1 MKMKK
6 LTKAEIA
13 QGMKTVPIETI
24 ILGSQGKQGIKLTKK
39 QKEFA
44 EQVVA
49 TGNKTEAYRR
59 SYNHTGKR
67 TTAARDAIKVSTN
80 PNVSTYIQALEL
92 AKQSEEYLLPQ
103 RLRAMAI
110 HKLST
115 MALDDTMPPAQQ
127 LKALELVGKM
137 TEVALFS
144 ERREIVH
151 SLDSSSLKAKL
162 MDAVQLAIT
171 NSKSIRT
178 VTKRTAQ
185 QLLAEIDEPTD
196 VAYTMDDDVAA
207 DVMQHDDDV
216 AQPGGSEA
224 VEDSVE
230 SCAVSHISDPP
241 REATPHFLPTPLASH
256 LHSIP
261 HNEFQQNSTKNFPKN
276 LTVSTQVVDIKE
288 ELSP

>member
-1 MKMKK
+1 MKR

-24 ILGSQGKQGIKLTKK
+24 ILGAQGKQGIKLTKK

-59 SYNHTGKR
+59 SYNTNGKR
-67 TTAARDAIKVSTN
+67 TTAARDAQKTSNN
-80 PNVSTYIQALEL
+80 PAVATYIQALEL

-151 SLDSSSLKAKL
+151 SLDASSLKAKL
-162 MDAVQLAIT
+162 MDAVQLAIA

-196 VAYTMDDDVAA
+196 VAFTMDDDAA
-207 DVMQHDDDV
+207 GDAQHDDDDGL
-216 AQPGGSEA
+216 QPSGSDVSCD
-224 VEDSVE
+224 VERIIE
-230 SCAVSHISDPP
+230 TP
-241 REATPHFLPTPLASH
+241 RGATPHLLPDALASH

-276 LTVSTQVVDIKE
+276 LPVSTQVVDIKE

>member
-1 MKMKK
+1 
-6 LTKAEIA
+6 
-13 QGMKTVPIETI
+13 
-24 ILGSQGKQGIKLTKK
+24 
-39 QKEFA
+39 
-44 EQVVA
+44 
-49 TGNKTEAYRR
+49 
-59 SYNHTGKR
+59 
-67 TTAARDAIKVSTN
+67 
-80 PNVSTYIQALEL
+80 
-92 AKQSEEYLLPQ
+92 
-103 RLRAMAI
+103 MAI

-162 MDAVQLAIT
+162 MDAVQLAIAS
-171 NSKSIRT
+171 SKSIRT
-178 VTKRTAQ
+178 TTKRTAQ

-196 VAYTMDDDVAA
+196 VAFTMDDDDAA
-207 DVMQHDDDV
+207 DVMDDV

-224 VEDSVE
+224 TGDSDV
-230 SCAVSHISDPP
+230 SCDAGRIIDPP
-241 REATPHFLPTPLASH
+241 REATPHFLPTALASH

-261 HNEFQQNSTKNFPKN
+261 HNEFQQNSTKNFPKK

>member
-1 MKMKK
+1 MKR

-24 ILGSQGKQGIKLTKK
+24 ILGSQGKQGIKLTKR

-44 EQVVA
+44 EQVVS
-49 TGNKTEAYRR
+49 TGNKSEAYRR

-67 TTAARDAIKVSTN
+67 TTAARNAQTISKSTN
-80 PNVSTYIQALEL
+80 VQTYIQALEL

-151 SLDSSSLKAKL
+151 SLDASSLKAKL

-185 QLLAEIDEPTD
+185 QLMAEIDEPTD
-196 VAYTMDDDVAA
+196 VAFTMDDDAA
-207 DVMQHDDDV
+207 GDAQHDDDDGL
-216 AQPGGSEA
+216 QPGGSDVSCD
-224 VEDSVE
+224 VERIFE
-230 SCAVSHISDPP
+230 TP
-241 REATPHFLPTPLASH
+241 REATPRNAPTPRASH

-261 HNEFQQNSTKNFPKN
+261 HNEFQQNSTKNFPEI

>member
-1 MKMKK
+1 MKR

-24 ILGSQGKQGIKLTKK
+24 ILGAQGKQGIKLTKK

-67 TTAARDAIKVSTN
+67 TTAARDAQKTSNN
-80 PNVSTYIQALEL
+80 PAVATYIQALEL

-151 SLDSSSLKAKL
+151 SLDASSLKAKL
-162 MDAVQLAIT
+162 MDAVQLAIA

-185 QLLAEIDEPTD
+185 QLLDEIDEPID
-196 VAYTMDDDVAA
+196 MPYTMDNDVTA

-224 VEDSVE
+224 VEDSIE
-230 SCAVSHISDPP
+230 SCAAGQISDPP

-261 HNEFQQNSTKNFPKN
+261 HNELPSNSTKNFPKN

>member
-1 MKMKK
+1 
-6 LTKAEIA
+6 
-13 QGMKTVPIETI
+13 
-24 ILGSQGKQGIKLTKK
+24 
-39 QKEFA
+39 
-44 EQVVA
+44 
-49 TGNKTEAYRR
+49 
-59 SYNHTGKR
+59 
-67 TTAARDAIKVSTN
+67 
-80 PNVSTYIQALEL
+80 
-92 AKQSEEYLLPQ
+92 
-103 RLRAMAI
+103 
-110 HKLST
+110 

-151 SLDSSSLKAKL
+151 SLDASSLKAKL
-162 MDAVQLAIT
+162 MEAVQMAIA

-185 QLLAEIDEPTD
+185 QLLAEIDEPVD
-196 VAYTMDDDVAA
+196 VPYTMDDDGQTI
-207 DVMQHDDDV
+207 MTQHDDDDDDGDDDA

-224 VEDSVE
+224 AEQSVE
-230 SCAVSHISDPP
+230 SCAAGQISDPP

-261 HNEFQQNSTKNFPKN
+261 HNELPLNSTKNFPKN

>member
-6 LTKAEIA
+6 LTKAEIE
-13 QGMKTVPIETI
+13 QGMKSVPIETI
-24 ILGSQGKQGIKLTKK
+24 ILGSQSKQGIKLTKK

-67 TTAARDAIKVSTN
+67 TTAARDAQKTSNN
-80 PNVSTYIQALEL
+80 PAVATYIQALEL

-162 MDAVQLAIT
+162 MEAVQMAIA

-196 VAYTMDDDVAA
+196 VPYTMDDVAA
-207 DVMQHDDDV
+207 GVMDDD
-216 AQPGGSEA
+216 ATQTGGSEA
-224 VEDSVE
+224 VEDSVA
-230 SCAVSHISDPP
+230 SCAAERFSEPP
-241 REATPHFLPTPLASH
+241 REATTHFLPTPLASH

>member
-1 MKMKK
+1 MKR

-24 ILGSQGKQGIKLTKK
+24 ILGAQGKQGIKLTKK

-59 SYNHTGKR
+59 SYNTNGKR

-151 SLDSSSLKAKL
+151 SLDASSLKAKL
-162 MDAVQLAIT
+162 MDAVQLAIA

-178 VTKRTAQ
+178 ATKRTAQ
-185 QLLAEIDEPTD
+185 QLMAEIDEPTD
-196 VAYTMDDDVAA
+196 VAFTMDDDAA

-224 VEDSVE
+224 VEDSVV
-230 SCAVSHISDPP
+230 SCAAGQIIDPP
-241 REATPHFLPTPLASH
+241 REATPPFLPPPLASH

-261 HNEFQQNSTKNFPKN
+261 HNELPSNSTKNFPKN

>member
-1 MKMKK
+1 MKR

-24 ILGSQGKQGIKLTKK
+24 ILGSQGKQGIKLTKR

-44 EQVVA
+44 EQVVS
-49 TGNKTEAYRR
+49 TGNKSEAYRR

-67 TTAARDAIKVSTN
+67 TTAARNAQTISKSTN
-80 PNVSTYIQALEL
+80 VQTYIQALTL
-92 AKQSEEYLLPQ
+92 AKESEEYLLPQ

-162 MDAVQLAIT
+162 MEAVQLAIA
-171 NSKSIRT
+171 NSKNIRT

-196 VAYTMDDDVAA
+196 VAFTMDDDVAA
-207 DVMQHDDDV
+207 DVMQHDDV

-224 VEDSVE
+224 TGDSDV
-230 SCAVSHISDPP
+230 SCDAGRIIDPP
-241 REATPHFLPTPLASH
+241 PEATPHFLPTALASH

-261 HNEFQQNSTKNFPKN
+261 HNEFQQNSTKNFPEI

>member
-1 MKMKK
+1 M
-6 LTKAEIA
+6 
-13 QGMKTVPIETI
+13 
-24 ILGSQGKQGIKLTKK
+24 
-39 QKEFA
+39 
-44 EQVVA
+44 
-49 TGNKTEAYRR
+49 
-59 SYNHTGKR
+59 
-67 TTAARDAIKVSTN
+67 
-80 PNVSTYIQALEL
+80 STYIQALEL

-151 SLDSSSLKAKL
+151 SLDASSLKAKL
-162 MDAVQLAIT
+162 MDAVQLAIA

-178 VTKRTAQ
+178 ATKRTAQ
-185 QLLAEIDEPTD
+185 QLMAEIDEPTD
-196 VAYTMDDDVAA
+196 VAFTMDDDAA

-224 VEDSVE
+224 VEDSVV
-230 SCAVSHISDPP
+230 SCAAGQIIDPP
-241 REATPHFLPTPLASH
+241 REATPPFLPPPLASH

-261 HNEFQQNSTKNFPKN
+261 HNELPSNSTKNFPKN

>member
-1 MKMKK
+1 
-6 LTKAEIA
+6 
-13 QGMKTVPIETI
+13 
-24 ILGSQGKQGIKLTKK
+24 
-39 QKEFA
+39 
-44 EQVVA
+44 VA
-49 TGNKTEAYRR
+49 
-59 SYNHTGKR
+59 
-67 TTAARDAIKVSTN
+67 
-80 PNVSTYIQALEL
+80 TYIQALEL

-162 MDAVQLAIT
+162 MDAVQLAIA
-171 NSKSIRT
+171 NSKNIRT

-196 VAYTMDDDVAA
+196 VAFTMDDDVAA

-216 AQPGGSEA
+216 TQPVGSEA
-224 VEDSVE
+224 TGDSDV
-230 SCAVSHISDPP
+230 SCDVGRIIDPP
-241 REATPHFLPTPLASH
+241 PEATPHFLPTALASH

-261 HNEFQQNSTKNFPKN
+261 HNELQQNSTKNFPKN

>member
-1 MKMKK
+1 MKR

-24 ILGSQGKQGIKLTKK
+24 ILGSQGKQGIKLTKR

-44 EQVVA
+44 EQVVS
-49 TGNKTEAYRR
+49 TGNKSEAYRR

-67 TTAARDAIKVSTN
+67 TTAARNAQTIAKSTN
-80 PNVSTYIQALEL
+80 VQTYIQALEL

-110 HKLST
+110 HKLSR

-151 SLDSSSLKAKL
+151 SLDASSLKAKL
-162 MDAVQLAIT
+162 MDAVQLAIA
-171 NSKSIRT
+171 NSKNIRT

-196 VAYTMDDDVAA
+196 VAFTMDDDVAA

-216 AQPGGSEA
+216 AQPGAIEATGDSDVSRDVGSIIET
-224 VEDSVE
+224 
-230 SCAVSHISDPP
+230 P
-241 REATPHFLPTPLASH
+241 RGATPHFMSPPRASH

-261 HNEFQQNSTKNFPKN
+261 HNELQQNSTKNFPKI